1 MSDRRNGSDPAQ
13 GSPTSP
19 VFPSRPKESDRVT
32 RAPMLFWDRVRILS
46 FLAGAF
52 LLLTWGSMSING
64 TGFVETIRA
73 QSRSRW
79 WLLALI
85 ALEALRQINYLLLE
99 GSPRYHRRWTAFWG
113 REHSTDKLD
122 PWTRF
127 RLGRV
132 LKILAFLWIVG
143 MVIAAFFV
151 NADGTKLTPIEGLF
165 LGPVL
170 LFQAL
175 PQILQ
180 FVFII
185 TLGVLQFVGIF
196 WFMSR
201 GGVDT
206 YMPDDIETR
215 FSDVKGQDAVLAGSR
230 RTWSSWRTPRR
241 SSPGAATCPAA
252 SCCGGRPA
260 PARR

>member
-99 GSPRYHRRWTAFWG
+99 GSPRYYRRWTAFWG

-185 TLGVLQFVGIF
+185 TLGVLQFVAIF
-196 WFMSR
+196 WYMSK
-201 GGVDT
+201 GGV
-206 YMPDDIETR
+206 YR
-215 FSDVKGQDAVLAGSR
+215 A
-230 RTWSSWRTPRR
+230 
-241 SSPGAATCPAA
+241 
-252 SCCGGRPA
+252 
-260 PARR
+260 